1 MAIPVRIVG
10 LGGSLRA
17 ASTSRTALQ
26 AALDGAAA
34 RGADVQLIWVRDL
47 DLPPYTAEHAPR
59 PVAHQFADA
68 ARQFQADGTCDY
80 AEDRAFAA
88 GAVGQ

>member
-1 MAIPVRIVG
+1 MATAVRIVS

-34 RGADVQLIWVRDL
+34 KGADVQLIWVRDL
-47 DLPPYTAEHAPR
+47 DLPLVR
-59 PVAHQFADA
+59 A
-68 ARQFQADGTCDY
+68 ARQFQTDRTCDY

-88 GAVGQ
+88 DAVGQ

>member
-34 RGADVQLIWVRDL
+34 KGADVQLIWVRDL

-59 PVAHQFADA
+59 PAAEVVRA
-68 ARQFQADGTCDY
+68 ARQFQTDGTCDY